1 MTPRTILV
9 TGCSSGIGYT
19 CAIGMQQRGWR
30 VIATARK
37 PDDITMLKGKG
48 LKVLSLDYT
57 DAASIAACA
66 DQALKLADGKLD
78 ALFNNGAY
86 GQPGL
91 VEDLSVEVLRDQFEA
106 NFFGWHDLTT
116 RLIPAMRDQGSGRI
130 VQCSSVLGIMALP
143 YRGAYNA
150 SKFALEGLTDT
161 LRLELHG
168 SGIRVSSIQPG
179 PVRSRFTQRALD
191 ALRDNIDTTGS
202 RHHALYKKRLAELE
216 AIAGTQPA
224 PLETPDESRRTT
236 GNSLMPQ
243 YRLGPD
249 AVLDCLVHATE
260 SANPKPHYH
269 VTYSTKMA
277 SLARRLLPGRWQEK
291 LALRSS

>member
-1 MTPRTILV
+1 MTERTILI

-37 PDDITMLKGKG
+37 PDDIAMLKAKG
-48 LKVLSLDYT
+48 LDVFRLDYT
-57 DAASIAACA
+57 DAKSIAACA
-66 DQALKLADGKLD
+66 DQTLKLCNGKLD

-91 VEDLSVEVLRDQFEA
+91 VEDLSVEVLREQFEA

-116 RLIPAMRDQGSGRI
+116 RLIPAMRDRGSGRI
-130 VQCSSVLGIMALP
+130 VQCSSVLGIIAAP

-168 SGIRVSSIQPG
+168 SGIRVSAIQPG
-179 PVRSRFTQRALD
+179 PIRSRFTQHALN
-191 ALRDNIDTTGS
+191 ALRDKVDTTGS
-202 RHHALYKKRLAELE
+202 RHHALYAKRIAELE
-216 AIAGTQPA
+216 ATAGADPA
-224 PLETPDESRRTT
+224 PLETPEESRKAT
-236 GNSLMPQ
+236 GNGFLPQ

-249 AVLDCLVHATE
+249 AVLDCLIHATE

-269 VTYSTKMA
+269 VTYTTRMA
-277 SLARRLLPGRWQEK
+277 ALARRLLPDRWQEK

>member
-1 MTPRTILV
+1 MAARSILI

-19 CAIGMQQRGWR
+19 CAVGMQQRGWR

-37 PDDITMLKGKG
+37 PEDIEILKTAGFE
-48 LKVLSLDYT
+48 VLGLDYT
-57 DAASIAACA
+57 DPASIAECA
-66 DQALKLADGKLD
+66 EQTLDLTGGKLD

-91 VEDLSVEVLRDQFEA
+91 IEDLPVHVLREQFEA
-106 NFFGWHDLTT
+106 NFFGWHDLTIK
-116 RLIPAMRDQGSGRI
+116 LIPAMRAQGAGRI
-130 VQCSSVLGIMALP
+130 VQCSSVLGFMAIP

-168 SGIRVSSIQPG
+168 SGIKVSSIQPG
-179 PVRSRFTQRALD
+179 AIRSRFTQHALN
-191 ALRDNIDTTGS
+191 ALRNNIDIEGS
-202 RHHALYKKRLAELE
+202 RHHALYKKRIAELQ
-216 AIAGTQPA
+216 AIAGSEPA
-224 PLETPDESRRTT
+224 PLETPDEARRKT
-236 GNSLMPQ
+236 GNGLMPQ
-243 YRLGPD
+243 LRLGPD
-249 AVLDCLVHATE
+249 AVLDCLIHATE
-260 SANPKPHYH
+260 SAKPKPHYH

-277 SLARRLLPGRWQEK
+277 SLARRLLPDRWQEK

>member
-1 MTPRTILV
+1 MTARTILI

-30 VIATARK
+30 VYATARNA
-37 PDDITMLKGKG
+37 DDIAMLEAKG
-48 LKVLSLDYT
+48 LHALKLDYT
-57 DAASIAACA
+57 DATSIAACA
-66 DQALKLADGKLD
+66 NEVLERTDNKLD
-78 ALFNNGAY
+78 AVFNNGAY

-91 VEDLSVEVLRDQFEA
+91 VEDLRVEVLRDQFEA

-116 RLIPAMRDQGSGRI
+116 RLIPAMRDRASGRI
-130 VQCSSVLGIMALP
+130 VQCSSVLGIIAAP

-179 PVRSRFTQRALD
+179 PIRSRFTQRALN
-191 ALRDNIDTTGS
+191 ALRDNIDTVGS
-202 RHHALYKKRLAELE
+202 RHHALYAKRIAELE
-216 AIAGTQPA
+216 ATAGTEPA
-224 PLETPDESRRTT
+224 PLEAPEQSRKIT
-236 GNSLMPQ
+236 GNGFLPQ

-249 AVLDCLVHATE
+249 AVLDCLIHATE

-269 VTYSTKMA
+269 VTYTTRMA
-277 SLARRLLPGRWQEK
+277 ALARRLLPDRWQEK

>member
-1 MTPRTILV
+1 MTARTILI

-37 PDDITMLKGKG
+37 PDDIAMLKTKG
-48 LKVLSLDYT
+48 LEVLQLDYT
-57 DAASIAACA
+57 DASSIAACA
-66 DQALKLADGKLD
+66 QQALKLADGKLD
-78 ALFNNGAY
+78 AVFNNGAY

-91 VEDLSVEVLRDQFEA
+91 VEDLSVGVLREQFEA

-116 RLIPAMRDQGSGRI
+116 RLIPAMRDRGSGRI
-130 VQCSSVLGIMALP
+130 VQCSSVLGIIAAP

-168 SGIRVSSIQPG
+168 SGIKVSSILPG
-179 PVRSRFTQRALD
+179 PIRSRFTLHALN
-191 ALRDNIDTTGS
+191 ALRDKVDTAGS
-202 RHHALYKKRLAELE
+202 RHHALYAKRIAELE
-216 AIAGTQPA
+216 ATAGAEPA
-224 PLETPDESRRTT
+224 PLETPEESRKST
-236 GNSLMPQ
+236 GNGLLPQ

-249 AVLDCLVHATE
+249 AVLDCLIHATE

-269 VTYSTKMA
+269 VTYTTRMA
-277 SLARRLLPGRWQEK
+277 ALARRLLPDRWQEK

>member
-1 MTPRTILV
+1 
-9 TGCSSGIGYT
+9 
-19 CAIGMQQRGWR
+19 
-30 VIATARK
+30 
-37 PDDITMLKGKG
+37 MLKANG
-48 LKVLSLDYT
+48 LHALALDYT

-66 DQALKLADGKLD
+66 DEVLKLANGKLD
-78 ALFNNGAY
+78 AVFNNGAY

-91 VEDLSVEVLRDQFEA
+91 VEDLSVEVLREQFEA

-116 RLIPAMRDQGSGRI
+116 RLIPAMRDRGSGRI
-130 VQCSSVLGIMALP
+130 VQCSSVLGIIAAP

-161 LRLELHG
+161 MRLELHG
-168 SGIRVSSIQPG
+168 SGIRVSAIQPG
-179 PVRSRFTQRALD
+179 PIRSRFTQRALD

-202 RHHALYKKRLAELE
+202 RHHALYAKRIAELE
-216 AIAGTQPA
+216 AIAGPEPA
-224 PLETPDESRRTT
+224 PLETPEQSRKAS

-249 AVLDCLVHATE
+249 AVLDCLIHATE

-269 VTYSTKMA
+269 VTYTTRMA
-277 SLARRLLPGRWQEK
+277 ALARRLLPGRWQEK

>member
-1 MTPRTILV
+1 MTSRTILI

-19 CAIGMQQRGWR
+19 CAIGMRQRGWR

-37 PDDITMLKGKG
+37 PGDLAMLKAQG
-48 LKVLSLDYT
+48 LDALKLDYT

-66 DQALKLADGKLD
+66 DQALKLAGGKLD

-91 VEDLSVEVLRDQFEA
+91 VEDLSVAVLRDQFEA

-116 RLIPAMRDQGSGRI
+116 RLIPAMREQGSGRI

-179 PVRSRFTQRALD
+179 PV
-191 ALRDNIDTTGS
+191 
-202 RHHALYKKRLAELE
+202 
-216 AIAGTQPA
+216 
-224 PLETPDESRRTT
+224 
-236 GNSLMPQ
+236 
-243 YRLGPD
+243 
-249 AVLDCLVHATE
+249 
-260 SANPKPHYH
+260 
-269 VTYSTKMA
+269 
-277 SLARRLLPGRWQEK
+277 W
-291 LALRSS
+291 

>member
-1 MTPRTILV
+1 MAARTILI

-19 CAIGMQQRGWR
+19 CALGMQQRGWR

-37 PDDITMLKGKG
+37 PDDIAMLKSNG
-48 LKVLSLDYT
+48 LETLALDYA
-57 DAASIAACA
+57 DAKSISACA
-66 DQALKLADGKLD
+66 DRTLGLCDGKLD

-91 VEDLSVEVLRDQFEA
+91 VEDLSVKVLRDQFEA

-116 RLIPAMRDQGSGRI
+116 RLIPAMRDRGSGRI
-130 VQCSSVLGIMALP
+130 VQCSSVLGIIAAP

-168 SGIRVSSIQPG
+168 SGVRVSSIQPG
-179 PVRSRFTQRALD
+179 PIRSRFTQHALA
-191 ALRDNIDTTGS
+191 ALKANVDMAAS
-202 RHHALYKKRLAELE
+202 RHQELYRKRLAELS
-216 AIAGTQPA
+216 AVAGSEPA
-224 PLETPDESRRTT
+224 PLETPEGSRKTT
-236 GNSLMPQ
+236 GNGLWPQ

-269 VTYSTKMA
+269 VTYTTRMA
-277 SLARRLLPGRWQEK
+277 ALARRVLPDRWQEK

>member
-1 MTPRTILV
+1 MASRTILI

-19 CAIGMQQRGWR
+19 CALGMQQRGWR
-30 VIATARK
+30 VIATART
-37 PDDITMLKGKG
+37 PADIAMLKVKG
-48 LKVLSLDYT
+48 LEALTLDYT
-57 DAASIAACA
+57 DAKSIAACA
-66 DQALKLADGKLD
+66 DQALKLCDGKLD
-78 ALFNNGAY
+78 AVFNNGAY

-91 VEDLSVEVLRDQFEA
+91 VEDLSVKVLRDQFEA

-116 RLIPAMRDQGSGRI
+116 RLIPAMRDRGSGRI
-130 VQCSSVLGIMALP
+130 VQCSSVLGIIAAP

-168 SGIRVSSIQPG
+168 SGVRVSSIQPG
-179 PVRSRFTQRALD
+179 PIRSRFTQHALS
-191 ALRDNIDTTGS
+191 ALKTNVDLAGS
-202 RHHALYKKRLAELE
+202 RHTDLYQKRLAEL
-216 AIAGTQPA
+216 ADVAGSEPA
-224 PLETPDESRRTT
+224 PLETPEESRKIT
-236 GNSLMPQ
+236 GNGWWPQ

-260 SANPKPHYH
+260 SGNPKPHYH
-269 VTYSTKMA
+269 VTYTTRMA
-277 SLARRLLPGRWQEK
+277 ALARRFLPDRWQEK